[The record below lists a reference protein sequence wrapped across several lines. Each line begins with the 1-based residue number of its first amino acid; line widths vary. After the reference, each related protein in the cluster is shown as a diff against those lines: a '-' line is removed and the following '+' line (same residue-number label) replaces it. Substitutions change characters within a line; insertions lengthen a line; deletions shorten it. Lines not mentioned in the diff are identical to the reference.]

1 MRRAAV
7 ALAALALAVSGCA
20 TPYQP
25 PPVTEPT
32 PEGAL
37 FTVPQ
42 EPSPTRDEPDCDP
55 RYSLPPSAVRP
66 RLDRLRVGVSQ
77 STPRMSFRNPRTGE
91 FEGFEIDLV
100 REVAKAL
107 FGPRARQRV
116 VFVTVPFSEGVRRL
130 NDGTIDL
137 FAQSMTTTCR
147 RATEIAYSSNYL
159 DTGQTMLVR
168 AGSPYRRVEDLR
180 GKRVCSGASTVS
192 VDHVRQL
199 GVGLVPVVAAVT
211 SDCLLMLEQGQ
222 AEAVSSDEN
231 ILIGLK
237 EMSADTRLLPDTAS
251 PPGGG
256 RCVWN
261 IHPECSWFSDEPHG
275 FAFRKGDTQLLRFTN
290 HVLDEIRANGRWKA
304 IHDTWLPD
312 HPDKGPPPAHY
323 LKNATAW
330 PY

>member
-7 ALAALALAVSGCA
+7 TLAALVLAASGCA
-20 TPYQP
+20 TPYRP
-25 PPVTEPT
+25 PPITEPT
-32 PEGAL
+32 PAGAM
-37 FTVPQ
+37 FSVPQ
-42 EPSPTRDEPDCDP
+42 EPAKKRDEPDCDP
-55 RYSLPPSAVRP
+55 RYSLPPSPVRP
-66 RLDRLRVGVSQ
+66 RLDRLKVGVSQ

-91 FEGFEIDLV
+91 FEGFEIELV
-100 REVAKAL
+100 MEVAKAL
-107 FGPRARQRV
+107 FGSQARQRV
-116 VFVTVPFSEGVRRL
+116 DFVTVPFSEGVRRL

-147 RATEIAYSSNYL
+147 RATEIAYSSDYL

-168 AGSPYRRVEDLR
+168 RGSPYQRVEDLR

-192 VDHVRQL
+192 IDHVRQL
-199 GVGLVPVVAAVT
+199 EVGLVPVVAAVT

-231 ILIGLK
+231 ILIGLR
-237 EMSADTRLLPDTAS
+237 EMSGDTRMLPGTTP

-261 IHPECSWFSDEPHG
+261 VNPVCSWFSDEPHG
-275 FAFRKGDTQLLRFTN
+275 FAFRKRDVQLLRFTN
-290 HVLDEIRANGRWKA
+290 HVLDELRADGRWKR
-304 IHDTWLPD
+304 IHDTWLSG